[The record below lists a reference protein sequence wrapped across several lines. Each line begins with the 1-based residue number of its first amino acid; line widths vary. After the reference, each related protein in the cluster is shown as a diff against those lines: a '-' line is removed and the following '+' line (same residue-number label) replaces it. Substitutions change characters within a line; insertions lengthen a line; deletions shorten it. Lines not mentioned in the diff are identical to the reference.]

1 MNLRYRTHDGGPCPV
16 EEGTMVACTVRGN
29 SAIYFDFAENLRWE
43 HTKVKNKHDVMSY
56 AILGEEQDQ

>member
-1 MNLRYRTHDGGPCPV
+1 
-16 EEGTMVACTVRGN
+16 MVACTVRGN